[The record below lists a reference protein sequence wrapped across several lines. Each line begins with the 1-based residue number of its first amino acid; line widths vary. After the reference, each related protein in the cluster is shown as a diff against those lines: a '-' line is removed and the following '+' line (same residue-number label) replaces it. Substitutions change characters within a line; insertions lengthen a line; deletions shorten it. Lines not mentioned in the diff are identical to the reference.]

1 MRNRVSPASDVTM
14 TVEDQIDS
22 KVVDRWPK
30 PSRRSFVVLRA
41 DRVVGGAV
49 EYRGAVKSVPEATSP
64 SNNSAAGSHYTMRI
78 SKKPPDVLGHR
89 TDVRSLGP

>member
-14 TVEDQIDS
+14 TIEDQIDIN
-22 KVVDRWPK
+22 VVDRWPK
-30 PSRRSFVVLRA
+30 PVPDIVCGLRA
-41 DRVVGGAV
+41 DRVVGGTV

-64 SNNSAAGSHYTMRI
+64 SNNSAAGSHCTMRI
-78 SKKPPDVLGHR
+78 SKKPPDVLEHR